1 MVNGQCA
8 MCNVQCAMA
17 VPTGDP
23 TKRKER
29 EKTEEISA
37 RLLTQAGFLQVLPS
51 LRGLADMYRWV
62 GTKVGWH
69 FSTEQIK
76 RQKHQLRA
84 TFNVECGQYLD
95 ANTQPPT
102 HNLQH
107 TTSILT

>member
-1 MVNGQCA
+1 MPQTHAGSIEVIQWSMCNVQCA

-69 FSTEQIK
+69 FSTE
-76 RQKHQLRA
+76 
-84 TFNVECGQYLD
+84 
-95 ANTQPPT
+95 
-102 HNLQH
+102 
-107 TTSILT
+107 

>member
-1 MVNGQCA
+1 
-8 MCNVQCAMA
+8 MA

-29 EKTEEISA
+29 EKKEEISA

-84 TFNVECGQYLD
+84 TSNVECGQSLV

-107 TTSILT
+107 TTSNTQTSVLT

>member
-1 MVNGQCA
+1 MV
-8 MCNVQCAMA
+8 NVQCAMAA

-69 FSTEQIK
+69 FSTE
-76 RQKHQLRA
+76 
-84 TFNVECGQYLD
+84 
-95 ANTQPPT
+95 
-102 HNLQH
+102 
-107 TTSILT
+107 